1 MATNLPISSSGVR
14 MRSENRTRQVGRFR
28 TMAAQLIEEG
38 DTESAA
44 YLYRCADRFE
54 QDDSDD
60 EAPVE
65 GLDDGAVHNL
75 AADNELV
82 GAFNRLAQVDDF
94 DRGAFE
100 GAEGILTNEGSFNM
114 MQSVGRLNALSHDRV
129 LDPTALDSVLDGSI
143 DIADAYIQNAIEPV
157 SIELPEVY
165 APQGVIAPVFVN
177 DGLFD
182 LNNSDGSEDEL
193 PSKLRRFDLNASD
206 SSDEDLLEVPNVG
219 RICMLQGSSSSI
231 HPDDNLITSEEHQ
244 SWLQH
249 LRLEHG
255 SCEGF
260 TSDDFKVWR
269 LARRRALRRRAL
281 DDQHDKP
288 DELPVSLPL
297 DHDNAA
303 PEQLR
308 ITPPPDVVMHANMR
322 SSGDPRFLYAVTPSL
337 FKSGTAPTGHVGQVF
352 EVGVVLKDRVRVT
365 LLAEARGPAHTLLIE
380 IPFSELWRCVILEME
395 LPFNVVPLVGENIAS
410 WIPMPA
416 SVQATA
422 ALMHLR
428 RHLVDLWLDGKAGGL
443 ILRGSPPPRA
453 SVCWSPQHDVLRSPQ
468 HAVLRIQS
476 WHCRVPR

>member
-1 MATNLPISSSGVR
+1 MSTRVLGQAARRLTADQQIPGSIPGGPFQSNFFLMCVDRARFLAAAKRAVETARASQFSEHNSRKQDLAERSMATNLPISSSGVR

-143 DIADAYIQNAIEPV
+143 DIAYAYIQNAIEPV

-231 HPDDNLITSEEHQ
+231 HPDDNLIDHLGRAPVLAPTPSTGTRIVRRLYFRRLQ
-244 SWLQH
+244 SVAP
-249 LRLEHG
+249 RSA
-255 SCEGF
+255 SC
-260 TSDDFKVWR
+260 SSAACSR
-269 LARRRALRRRAL
+269 RSARQTRRAA
-281 DDQHDKP
+281 
-288 DELPVSLPL
+288 
-297 DHDNAA
+297 
-303 PEQLR
+303 
-308 ITPPPDVVMHANMR
+308 
-322 SSGDPRFLYAVTPSL
+322 
-337 FKSGTAPTGHVGQVF
+337 
-352 EVGVVLKDRVRVT
+352 
-365 LLAEARGPAHTLLIE
+365 
-380 IPFSELWRCVILEME
+380 C
-395 LPFNVVPLVGENIAS
+395 
-410 WIPMPA
+410 
-416 SVQATA
+416 
-422 ALMHLR
+422 
-428 RHLVDLWLDGKAGGL
+428 
-443 ILRGSPPPRA
+443 
-453 SVCWSPQHDVLRSPQ
+453 
-468 HAVLRIQS
+468 
-476 WHCRVPR
+476 